1 MIRDQIE
8 KFLQDDFDDFEI
20 TNFEISQN
28 EVSVD
33 FTSDSYQYF
42 ALYKIKIIDS
52 QTIVLPEL
60 LLEL

>member
-52 QTIVLPEL
+52 QTIVSPEL

>member
-8 KFLQDDFDDFEI
+8 KFLQDDFDNFEI

-52 QTIVLPEL
+52 QTIVSPEL

>member
-8 KFLQDDFDDFEI
+8 KILQEDFDDFEI

-33 FTSDSYQYF
+33 FTSDGCQYF

-52 QTIVLPEL
+52 QTIVSPEL

>member
-33 FTSDSYQYF
+33 FTSDGYQYF
-42 ALYKIKIIDS
+42 ALYKIKTIDS
-52 QTIVLPEL
+52 QTIVSPEL